1 MSMLYVSDIQMAEL
15 IAKRVDAIGGTVYF
29 VGGYVRDM
37 LINPDIENKDI
48 DIEVFG
54 ITPEQLRHILSNCGE
69 LKEYGKS
76 FGIFGLKDYNVD
88 ISMPRKERCTGTEH
102 TDFDVTVDPFM
113 TTYEASKRRDLT
125 INALMQNVLTGEI
138 VDNFGGINDIKNKVI
153 RHVNSETFIEDPLR
167 VLRVAQFYAR
177 FEDFTVANETKELCK
192 SMNITN
198 LSKER
203 VWEEFCKALNKSKRP
218 SKFFNFL
225 LEINHL
231 HEWFPE
237 VYQMTQIPQNYKYH
251 PEGDVYKHTMN
262 TLDWLATA
270 YPNAE
275 LQLRIS
281 ALCHD
286 MSKIE
291 TTEVINNTVHSYG
304 HEEASI
310 RISETF
316 LRRLTNNKDIIKFV
330 TNMVGIHMKPH
341 YCLNNKSKR
350 KITNHMFD
358 DCISPADLIVLA
370 DCDNRAR
377 FSLDTD
383 IAIVNDYRRKEAEW
397 LVERLAY
404 YYETMNKPYITGQM
418 LRDNLKITPGPW
430 YKDMLDLAHKMR
442 LANVDIGHQISQIM
456 AESKKLIA
464 KYDDSNVK

>member
-15 IAKRVDAIGGTVYF
+15 IANRVDAIGGTVYF
-29 VGGYVRDM
+29 VGGYVRDR

-76 FGIFGLKDYNVD
+76 FGIFGLKDYNID

-102 TDFDVTVDPFM
+102 TDFDITVDPFM

-138 VDNFGGINDIKNKVI
+138 VDNFGGIDDIKNKII

-177 FEDFTVANETKELCK
+177 FNGFTVADETKELCK
-192 SMNITN
+192 TMDITK

-203 VWEEFCKALNKSKRP
+203 IWEEFCKALNKSTRP
-218 SKFFNFL
+218 SKFFDFL

-237 VYQMTQIPQNYKYH
+237 VYKLAQIPQDLEYH
-251 PEGDVYKHTMN
+251 PEGNVYKHTMN
-262 TLDWLATA
+262 TIDWLATL
-270 YPNAE
+270 YPMTD

-286 MSKIE
+286 MGKIE
-291 TTEVINNTVHSYG
+291 TTEIINGRIHAYK

-316 LRRLTNNKDIIKFV
+316 LRRLTNNKYTINYV
-330 TNMVGIHMKPH
+330 TNMVGLHMKPH
-341 YCLNNKSKR
+341 HCHKNKSKR

-358 DCISPADLIVLA
+358 ECVLPMGLVVLA
-370 DCDNRAR
+370 TCDTCAR
-377 FSLDTD
+377 FNLDTD
-383 IAIVNDYRRKEAEW
+383 LDVVIDYHCKENEW
-397 LVERLAY
+397 LMDRLQHY
-404 YYETMNKPYITGQM
+404 TETMKKPHITGQM
-418 LRDNLKITPGPW
+418 LQDNLKITPGPW
-430 YKDMLDLAHKMR
+430 YKDMLALAHKMR

-456 AESKKLIA
+456 AESKKLMA
-464 KYDDSNVK
+464 KYNDNNVK